1 MICSKCGA
9 ECGDNQAFCPKC
21 GNPIQL
27 MADFNLIEKELASNI
42 DEFMAEIENE
52 KGQQQQTEEND
63 EFEEMKTIDVP
74 LDEINMELKMVDIS
88 RNHPTTVMP
97 DISGLDDDE
106 DEDDISPV
114 YIPDRKID
122 KNENCKKK
130 KNKK

>member
-63 EFEEMKTIDVP
+63 EYIVWVGVANTDDSMATIEVKVLLPLVVP
-74 LDEINMELKMVDIS
+74 YATALSLDWRHIKE
-88 RNHPTTVMP
+88 
-97 DISGLDDDE
+97 
-106 DEDDISPV
+106 
-114 YIPDRKID
+114 
-122 KNENCKKK
+122 
-130 KNKK
+130 